1 MHLVRIHNLWS
12 SDEKFLPWPVR
23 ERPKTLSLQ
32 PLTKPLGG
40 TLKESCDFL
49 CLSYE
54 SVKQTEVVTMMA
66 MTISLWGVVI

>member
-1 MHLVRIHNLWS
+1 MRIHNVWF
-12 SDEKFLPWPVR
+12 SDEKSLPWPVR
-23 ERPKTLSLQ
+23 ERQKTLSLQ

-40 TLKESCDFL
+40 TLNESCDFL

-54 SVKQTEVVTMMA
+54 SVKQAEMVTMVT